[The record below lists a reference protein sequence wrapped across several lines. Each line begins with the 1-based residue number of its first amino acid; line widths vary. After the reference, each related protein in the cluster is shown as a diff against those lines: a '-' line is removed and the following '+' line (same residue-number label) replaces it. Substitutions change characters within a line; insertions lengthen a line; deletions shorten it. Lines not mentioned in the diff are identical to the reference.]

1 MDILIIA
8 IVMAVA
14 AQVLRRQ
21 QERQRIALLAY
32 YLGPF
37 QIEKLMATLSEGY
50 LRALG
55 EDGAQ
60 RQQQVWDHLHPT
72 EQALCEQFDRF
83 ASRIASADTQRTRV
97 STLAWALPWAQQL
110 FPGAS
115 FDLRKAIAIHAHG
128 IRRVVEADPSMP
140 GKRRAYTLSAEMF
153 LMQHTCHWFCKSKA
167 VASARLWVRH
177 KTRYEQLFDAVTPET
192 ARAYRA
198 LLGLH
203 VA

>member
-1 MDILIIA
+1 MDILVIA
-8 IVMAVA
+8 IIVA
-14 AQVLRRQ
+14 IAALVLRRQ
-21 QERQRIALLAY
+21 QDRQRIALLAH
-32 YLGPF
+32 YLEPF
-37 QIEKLMATLSEGY
+37 QIEKLMAKLSEGY

-55 EDGAQ
+55 EDDAQ
-60 RQQQVWDHLHPT
+60 RQQQVWDHLRPT

-83 ASRIASADTQRTRV
+83 ALRIASADAMRTRV

-110 FPGAS
+110 FPAAS

-128 IRRVVEADPSMP
+128 IRRAFEADPSLP
-140 GKRRAYTLSAEMF
+140 AKRRAYSLSAEMF

-198 LLGLH
+198 LLDLRSR
-203 VA
+203 